1 MNIADNKIK
10 AAEQILIDNGIEA
23 DEVRT
28 VLQAL
33 GFALLD
39 EDLYPPKYV
48 AKDIKWDKTDV
59 DGSPITIDLPSEVE
73 VDFDDLDLPDNA
85 TDDEVRDALATWLV
99 DWYGVNHNGFV
110 FEKHKMN

>member
-1 MNIADNKIK
+1 MNISIDKLK

-23 DEVRT
+23 DEAQT
-28 VLQAL
+28 VLQAV

-48 AKDIKWDKTDV
+48 AKCIQWDRTDY
-59 DGSPITIDLPSEVE
+59 DGSPIDVDLPSEVE

-85 TDDEVRDALATWLV
+85 TDDEVQDALAIWLV
-99 DWYGVNHNGFV
+99 DWFGVNHTGFV
-110 FEKHKMN
+110 FEKKTI